1 MAGVMSRDTNIDPAT
16 ERVLAGIGD
25 EELAAR
31 YPNRAHFIAAD
42 NPHQGEMATRALFE
56 GDPVVIVYPDGHELL
71 VQPEQARGFAR
82 WSRAVAALLLRFRD
96 LDRGALQLPSRAHIE
111 ARDAGGHPIAT

>member
-1 MAGVMSRDTNIDPAT
+1 MADVMSHDTNVDHAT
-16 ERVLAGIGD
+16 ERVLAGIEN

-31 YPNRAHFIAAD
+31 YPNRTHFISAD

-71 VQPEQARGFAR
+71 VQPEQAHGFAR
-82 WSRAVAALLLRFRD
+82 WPRAAAALLLRFRRFD
-96 LDRGALQLPSRAHIE
+96 QGTLQLPPRAHIE
-111 ARDAGGHPIAT
+111 ARDSGGHPIAA